1 MTPLSRREMEV
12 LYLRTQGLFN
22 WEIAARLS
30 LAVSTVANYV
40 HSAMVKLETKTVD
53 GAIWKLRRELEAW
66 EAQHAEEQP
75 RCS

>member
-1 MTPLSRREMEV
+1 MKPLSRREMEV

-30 LAVSTVANYV
+30 LAVPTVANYV
-40 HSAMVKLETKTVD
+40 HTAMDKLEVQTVD

-66 EAQHAEEQP
+66 EAQHAVEE
-75 RCS
+75 